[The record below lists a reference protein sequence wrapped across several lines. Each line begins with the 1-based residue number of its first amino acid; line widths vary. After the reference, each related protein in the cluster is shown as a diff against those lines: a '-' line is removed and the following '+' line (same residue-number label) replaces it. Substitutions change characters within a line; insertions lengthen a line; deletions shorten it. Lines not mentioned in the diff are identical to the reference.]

1 VEQGEK
7 EMTATENAPAQQGL
21 MNGVVPHV
29 TVRDADAAAG
39 FYKRAFGAEEIQR
52 LPAQDGKR
60 LMHCCL
66 RINGGP
72 LMLND
77 AFPEYGYPLKT
88 PQSFVLHLHVE
99 DVDAWWH
106 RAVEAGAEVVMPLEP
121 QFWGDRYGR
130 LRDPFGITWSL
141 ASPGR

>member
-1 VEQGEK
+1 
-7 EMTATENAPAQQGL
+7 MTATENAPAQQGL

-29 TVRDADAAAG
+29 TVGDADAAIG

-60 LMHCCL
+60 LMHCCV
-66 RINGGP
+66 RINGGS

-77 AFPEYGYPLKT
+77 AFPEYGHPLKT

-99 DVDAWWH
+99 DVDAWWR